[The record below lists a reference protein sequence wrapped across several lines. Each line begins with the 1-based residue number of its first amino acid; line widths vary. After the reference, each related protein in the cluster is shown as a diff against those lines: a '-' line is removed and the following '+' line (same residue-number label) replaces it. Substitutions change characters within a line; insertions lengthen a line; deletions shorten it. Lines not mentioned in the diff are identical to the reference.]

1 MIFEQAEKRKLW
13 RIMKNFNIIIDTNVI
28 KIKIF
33 LIKNFIT
40 KDKYTISIVAYQTKK
55 KKRKNIGSMFENLKK

>member
-13 RIMKNFNIIIDTNVI
+13 RIMKNFNIIIDMNVI

-40 KDKYTISIVAYQTKK
+40 KDKYTISIVAH
-55 KKRKNIGSMFENLKK
+55 

>member
-40 KDKYTISIVAYQTKK
+40 KDKYTISIVAY
-55 KKRKNIGSMFENLKK
+55 

>member
-1 MIFEQAEKRKLW
+1 ME
-13 RIMKNFNIIIDTNVI
+13 NFNIIIDTSVI

-40 KDKYTISIVAYQTKK
+40 KDRLNIQFQSWRTKLRKK
-55 KKRKNIGSMFENLKK
+55 KERNIESMFENLQK

>member
-1 MIFEQAEKRKLW
+1 
-13 RIMKNFNIIIDTNVI
+13 MKNFNIIIDTNVI

-40 KDKYTISIVAYQTKK
+40 KDKYIISIVAYQTKK